1 MITRIPFTVSA
12 RTARLIGRENVATA
26 KGAIIELVK
35 NGYDADS
42 RYSIVYINNNFSEL
56 RESIEQTYFDDLLL
70 RGCDETLLNR
80 IYSKADNKYMLNNTA
95 SNIDIQE
102 FRMFQK
108 KQCELFIVDC
118 GEGMTR
124 QIIESCWMTIGTD
137 NKAFNYITAHK
148 RIKAGAKGIG
158 RFALDKLGDTCEMVT
173 IYDPNVHTDVDAEGN
188 SSGFNG
194 NRWIVNWGDFDGDNK
209 TINDVNASLEGLNI
223 SYMDCIEASGLPTSI
238 TSLLKDLNATHGTI
252 LKISNLR
259 DTWEEENVTQLYDDL
274 GVLVPPTENDDYAIV
289 LRESLNPEK
298 YGLVESA
305 FCDDYDYKIEAH
317 ADDNQRVSITVYRRE
332 YDVERISPSFFARDN
347 QKKTNFTKEVFLRGY
362 WTTERTFSELIPGF
376 KAVDINNVF
385 NQIGPFDMTFYFLK
399 RGATKQDIERF
410 CYKQCAYGLRSD
422 WLNKFGGIKLF
433 RDGFRVRPYGER
445 NDSAFDW
452 LGLGARKQKS
462 PAGVAKAGG
471 GYKVEVE
478 NVAGSIR
485 ISRLTNLNFDDKSS
499 REGLQ
504 ENQAFRVFKQLIQG
518 IIAIFEDD
526 RACIARELEE
536 DDNMR
541 NGAAR
546 NNKAAKI
553 LVEKILSDQKYSQTA
568 NLNAEQAYQFTLLAS
583 LTQQQSQEIEKL
595 HEEQHVLRALA
606 SSGLMLASF
615 SHDLSKLNDSMN
627 NRYEKIKSLF
637 LTKLAANAF
646 EGVEERKNPFL
657 LLDKAMK
664 TDQKMQN
671 WLNFSTGIIKKDKRK
686 RKNIN
691 LQAYFKS
698 LRATRKPVFDPRAIA
713 LNITGVEDLTVRA
726 FEIDFDSIFYNLFS
740 NSVEAFTRMREDRP
754 RCINVKFSETKDG
767 IICDYKDNGPGLSP
781 DILNPDDIM
790 QPLFT
795 TKRNRITGEEIG
807 TGLGMWIVKLIADD
821 NDASLHITSPVE
833 GFGLRLSF
841 PRKYKI

>member
-1 MITRIPFTVSA
+1 
-12 RTARLIGRENVATA
+12 
-26 KGAIIELVK
+26 
-35 NGYDADS
+35 
-42 RYSIVYINNNFSEL
+42 
-56 RESIEQTYFDDLLL
+56 
-70 RGCDETLLNR
+70 
-80 IYSKADNKYMLNNTA
+80 
-95 SNIDIQE
+95 
-102 FRMFQK
+102 
-108 KQCELFIVDC
+108 
-118 GEGMTR
+118 
-124 QIIESCWMTIGTD
+124 
-137 NKAFNYITAHK
+137 
-148 RIKAGAKGIG
+148 
-158 RFALDKLGDTCEMVT
+158 MVT

-194 NRWIVNWGDFDGDNK
+194 YRWIVNWGDFDGDNK

-698 LRATRKPVFDPRAIA
+698 LRATWKPVFDPRAIA

>member
-1 MITRIPFTVSA
+1 
-12 RTARLIGRENVATA
+12 
-26 KGAIIELVK
+26 
-35 NGYDADS
+35 
-42 RYSIVYINNNFSEL
+42 
-56 RESIEQTYFDDLLL
+56 
-70 RGCDETLLNR
+70 
-80 IYSKADNKYMLNNTA
+80 
-95 SNIDIQE
+95 
-102 FRMFQK
+102 
-108 KQCELFIVDC
+108 
-118 GEGMTR
+118 
-124 QIIESCWMTIGTD
+124 
-137 NKAFNYITAHK
+137 
-148 RIKAGAKGIG
+148 
-158 RFALDKLGDTCEMVT
+158 MVT

-194 NRWIVNWGDFDGDNK
+194 YRWIVNWGDFDGDNK

-664 TDQKMQN
+664 TVQKMQN

-698 LRATRKPVFDPRAIA
+698 LRATWKPVFDPRAIA